1 MGGNAVLGLLMHL
14 VGSNLNLERTSR
26 RADDRR
32 VERLVVIDLGHGDI
46 VFKATGHGVPQ
57 RMHRT
62 ERGVAI
68 AHRMRDDA
76 QRHQVVDLGELLAL
90 ALHLLVDG
98 PIVLGTAV
106 DLEAFQANA
115 VELVG
120 ECLDG
125 LSQIALT
132 DLARLRHHA
141 RDALVGIGLQ
151 VEEGQVLEL
160 PLNRAHAQAVG
171 QGRVHVHGLA
181 SLK

>member
-1 MGGNAVLGLLMHL
+1 
-14 VGSNLNLERTSR
+14 
-26 RADDRR
+26 
-32 VERLVVIDLGHGDI
+32 
-46 VFKATGHGVPQ
+46 
-57 RMHRT
+57 MHRT

-68 AHRMRDDA
+68 AHRMGNNA

-98 PIVLGTAV
+98 PIVLGAAV
-106 DLEAFQANA
+106 DLEVLQTNA
-115 VELVG
+115 VELIG
-120 ECLDG
+120 KRLDG
-125 LSQIALT
+125 LGKVALA

-171 QGRVHVHGLA
+171 QGRVYVHSLA
-181 SLK
+181 CLKQATVLT